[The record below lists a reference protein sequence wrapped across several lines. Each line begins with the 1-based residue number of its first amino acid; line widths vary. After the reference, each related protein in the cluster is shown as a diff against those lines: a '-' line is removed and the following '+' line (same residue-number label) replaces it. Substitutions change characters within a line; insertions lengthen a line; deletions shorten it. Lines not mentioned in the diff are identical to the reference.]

1 MHRSFRF
8 PLSPRN
14 PCASVSFFLSVECW
28 QIRCSFN
35 NFLTPVPP
43 HQLGLA
49 SLLGAFHRVL
59 TYAVMAQVPAV
70 FDRVPTV
77 FHRVLTG
84 MLSGQFI
91 NTRLRDT
98 AEEARVVDRH
108 ISVTHED
115 GCGCSAKDSWHLCR
129 NCICHHCVGHGSTC
143 CRDPLNRQLA
153 PMP

>member
-1 MHRSFRF
+1 
-8 PLSPRN
+8 
-14 PCASVSFFLSVECW
+14 
-28 QIRCSFN
+28 
-35 NFLTPVPP
+35 
-43 HQLGLA
+43 
-49 SLLGAFHRVL
+49 
-59 TYAVMAQVPAV
+59 MAQVPAV

-115 GCGCSAKDSWHLCR
+115 GCGCSAKDSWHLCHA
-129 NCICHHCVGHGSTC
+129 CICHHCVDHGSRC
-143 CRDPLNRQLA
+143 CRDPLKRQLA
-153 PMP
+153 DAVAVQVVGILAMAMSAITVYAMAICPVGTHSKTAGTDARAV